1 MGKNKKNKTQ
11 NYDIEKLKRE
21 VNKNATVQIA
31 EEYNQNN
38 MAIFGANINL
48 KRHILQLSDGLK
60 PVYRRILMTMY
71 KEKLYHGK
79 TAKSATVT
87 GNVLAYYHPHG
98 EQAVYKTLAYLAQE
112 WRNNVVLVNGKGNF
126 GSAFNPDAYAH
137 QRYTN
142 CGLSEFAYDCFFSEW
157 KFTNPS
163 EDMTVDWI
171 PTYDESDL
179 EPMYLP
185 AKYPLFLLQWHRSM
199 GVGRFTCTPG
209 FNIIDAFEA
218 VIKLIKD
225 PDAKFDIYPDD
236 PKGCTLI
243 NRDDIHGILD
253 KEFVKLRFRATYEIE
268 HFKGKDIIEIKSVPF
283 EVVPETVIN
292 AIRRLAD
299 KGELPEIS
307 DIGGSS
313 EDENG
318 VGDGFSISI
327 EMKKGYDAEAVM
339 LKLYKKTQLEE
350 TYVTKYAFVDGLQS
364 VDYTL
369 RIAILEW
376 LRYRRETLK
385 RIYKIKRLNV
395 LKRIHF
401 LIPLIKVLE
410 SGEIDEFVN
419 IVRKN
424 KKKDIIP
431 KLMKKFDLT
440 DYQAEKISDVKL
452 SALSLDSLNSYKN
465 ELSELS
471 LEDER
476 LEEITRDKK
485 AIDKIIIDQLKEGIK
500 KYGKPRN
507 SKITQ
512 LIDSVKIPNTLHY
525 LIFTDKYVKKL
536 PYSDDGYRVGR
547 VDSGEKIRKV
557 ISVNN
562 RDKIVIFTR
571 DGRAVPVEVNDI
583 GNSSLQSVGI
593 SLSQIGTRDNF
604 IDVIKVGD
612 DLLDK
617 YIVSVTEKGLITKT
631 PTDDL
636 FDKNKSM
643 SFMKLSKDD
652 FMVGI
657 GICDEH
663 DDFLVYTKNGY
674 GAKFGFGD
682 FETTARNT
690 KGCQSIKL
698 DDGDEVMNVCVISND
713 DTHIVV
719 MTDRGH
725 MKRFAIRYIPKTK
738 RNSGSIE
745 INSNG
750 TIATVIA
757 VNDNDDHLYA
767 YTSIGA
773 FELDPFN
780 IKSTT
785 RLGKNQRVIELKGS
799 EYAFDLR

>member
-1 MGKNKKNKTQ
+1 MGKKKKEKTQ
-11 NYDIEKLKRE
+11 KYDIDKLRSTV
-21 VNKNATVQIA
+21 VNHSTVQIA

-38 MAIFGANINL
+38 MAIFGANVNL
-48 KRHILQLSDGLK
+48 KRHILEIRDSLK

-71 KEKLYHGK
+71 REKLYHGK

-87 GNVLAYYHPHG
+87 GNVLANYHPHG

-157 KFTNPS
+157 KYTSPA

-209 FNIIDAFEA
+209 FNINEAFEA

-243 NRDDIHGILD
+243 NRGDIHGILD

-339 LKLYKKTQLEE
+339 QKLYKKTQLEE
-350 TYVTKYAFVDGLQS
+350 TYVTKYAFVDGLRS

-385 RIYKIKRLNV
+385 RLYKIKRLNI

-452 SALSLDSLNSYKN
+452 SALSLDSLDSYKN
-465 ELSELS
+465 ELAELHKEDDK
-471 LEDER
+471 LEK
-476 LEEITRDKK
+476 ITRDKK
-485 AIDKIIIDQLKEGIK
+485 VIDKIIIEQLEEGMK
-500 KYGKPRN
+500 KYGKERN
-507 SKITQ
+507 SKVIQ
-512 LIDSVKIPNTLHY
+512 LIDDVKIPDTFHY

-547 VDSGEKIRKV
+547 IDSGEKLRKV
-557 ISVNN
+557 ICINN
-562 RDKIVIFTR
+562 RDKVAIFTR
-571 DGRAVPVEVNDI
+571 DGRVIPIDVNDI

-593 SLSQIGTRDNF
+593 ALSQIGAKDNF
-604 IDVIKVGD
+604 VDVVKIDDALSGNF
-612 DLLDK
+612 
-617 YIVSVTEKGLITKT
+617 IVTVTEKGLITKT

-636 FDKNKSM
+636 FEKKKSM
-643 SFMKLSKDD
+643 TFMKLAKDD
-652 FMVGI
+652 FMVGV
-657 GICDEH
+657 GVCNDP

-674 GAKFGFGD
+674 AAKFNFND
-682 FETTARNT
+682 FETTARNS

-698 DDGDEVMNVCVISND
+698 NDDDEVINVSVITNA
-713 DTHIVV
+713 DTHIIL

-725 MKRFAIRYIPKTK
+725 MKKFAIRYIPKTK
-738 RNSGSIE
+738 RNSNSIE
-745 INSNG
+745 INSTG
-750 TIATVIA
+750 SIVSVIGINESIEA
-757 VNDNDDHLYA
+757 IHA
-767 YTSIGA
+767 YTTVGA
-773 FELDPFN
+773 FQVDPLS

-799 EYAFDLR
+799 EYAFDLS